1 MAEDCTD
8 PPDPEAPSERA
19 LATRSAPYPMS
30 RLAPRFDLVDIA
42 AEIQRADATVSM
54 VASARLELIRRQ
66 ILALQ
71 EEARAVLDEAARAA
85 ELHRARCNFRKL
97 PGNVYHLYRRGEDD
111 RYFSMLSPEEWGGEP
126 PHAYEGSYR
135 LENDQSF
142 TRVDDDGAASR

>member
-1 MAEDCTD
+1 MEDDRSD
-8 PPDPEAPSERA
+8 PPDGERA

-42 AEIQRADATVSM
+42 AEIQRADETISVVTS
-54 VASARLELIRRQ
+54 SKLELIRKQ

-85 ELHRARCNFRKL
+85 RLHRARCNFRKQ
-97 PGNVYHLYRRGEDD
+97 PGHVYHLYRRGEDD
-111 RYFSMLSPEEWGGEP
+111 LYFSMLSPEEWGQKP

-135 LENDQSF
+135 LESDQSF
-142 TRVDDDGAASR
+142 TRIDEVIEK